1 MTGSLWR
8 ALLALLGLWPGLW
21 PGPCPGLGAPP
32 PPRLRP
38 PDPRVDLDSI
48 VSLAKALLSDT
59 KAFLALLK
67 SRFPAEGEHKL
78 ESLPVLSMS
87 ALELA
92 NIQAAA
98 ALGRLSS
105 DLQRYRALLEWLR
118 RGGAALRPLEPEL
131 AALQARLERL
141 VRRLDHLLSRLA
153 LPRPAAPP
161 PPPPPPPSPW
171 AAVQAAH
178 AIFQGLHL
186 HLDWASRA
194 LVLLRNKL

>member
-1 MTGSLWR
+1 MTSALWR

-21 PGPCPGLGAPP
+21 PGPCPGLAAAPR
-32 PPRLRP
+32 PRP
-38 PDPRVDLDSI
+38 TDPRADLDSV

-78 ESLPVLSMS
+78 DSLPVLSMS

-98 ALGRLSS
+98 ALGRLSG
-105 DLQRYRALLEWLR
+105 DLRRYRRLLEWLR
-118 RGGAALRPLEPEL
+118 RAGPALRPLEPEL
-131 AALQARLERL
+131 GALQARLDRL
-141 VRRLDHLLSRLA
+141 LRRLDHLLSRLSLA
-153 LPRPAAPP
+153 RPSASQPPLPAPG
-161 PPPPPPPSPW
+161 SPW
-171 AAVQAAH
+171 AAVQAGH
-178 AIFQGLHL
+178 AIFHSLHL
-186 HLDWASRA
+186 YLDWASRA